1 MQVYNTLTRQKEE
14 FAPISGKKVGA
25 YVCGPTV
32 YDYSHLGHARCYV
45 AFDVIIKYLRHKGYS
60 VKYVQNLTDVDDK
73 IIKRAKESGKAEKE
87 ISEKFAQ
94 EFFRDMEALGVA
106 RPDVSPKVTEH
117 IPEIIETIKKIIA
130 NGYAYESGGDVYFDV
145 QKVEDYGKLSNQSL
159 ENMLTGVRVDVRE
172 NKRYPLDFALW
183 KKTTEGITWDSPWG
197 KGRPGWHIECSTMS
211 MKYLGE
217 QLDIHGGGLDLIFP
231 HHENEILQSE
241 AATGKK
247 FSNYWMHN
255 GFVTINKEKMSKS
268 LGNFFTIRDILKKYS
283 PETVRLFL
291 LSTHYRSPIDF
302 SDAQLEQAKKTLE
315 RLNESIGRLEEKIKT
330 TPHGEVPEG
339 IEQIRKKFHEAM
351 DDDFNTAEALSA
363 VFELERFGNSY
374 LSGSPAH
381 TGILEILKLFGEAN
395 KILGI
400 LSKIEKKELTEEA
413 KKLVAEREQARARK
427 DFKSSDKIRDE
438 LKKMGILVEDTE
450 EGQKVRFESK

>member
-14 FAPISGKKVGA
+14 FVPISGNKVGA

-45 AFDVIIKYLRHKGYS
+45 AFDVIIKYLRLKGYS

-87 ISEKFAQ
+87 ISEKFAA
-94 EFFRDMEALGVA
+94 EFFKDMSALGVA

-117 IPEIIETIKKIIA
+117 IPEIVETIKKIIE

-145 QKVEDYGKLSNQSL
+145 QKVKGYGKLSNQSL
-159 ENMLTGVRVDVRE
+159 ENMLAGVRIDVKE

-183 KKTTEGITWDSPWG
+183 KKTAEGIMWDSPWG

-211 MKYLGE
+211 MKYLGD

-241 AATGKK
+241 AATGKR
-247 FSNYWMHN
+247 FSKYWMHN

-302 SDAQLEQAKKTLE
+302 SDSQLEQAKKTRE
-315 RLNESIGRLEEKIKT
+315 RLNESIERLEEKIKT

-339 IEQIRKKFHEAM
+339 IGQIRKKFYDAM

-363 VFELERFGNSY
+363 VFELERFANTY
-374 LSGSPAH
+374 LTQAPTH

-413 KKLVAEREQARARK
+413 KKLIAEREQARKNK

-438 LKKMGILVEDTE
+438 LKKMGVIVEDTE
-450 EGQKVRFESK
+450 EGQKVKFA

>member
-1 MQVYNTLTRQKEE
+1 MQLYNTLTREKEE
-14 FAPISGKKVGA
+14 FTPIAGKKVGA

-45 AFDVIIKYLRHKGYS
+45 AFDVIVKYLRQKGYQ

-73 IIKRAKESGKAEKE
+73 IIRRAKESGKAEKE
-87 ISEKFAQ
+87 VSEKFAF
-94 EFFRDMEALGVA
+94 EFFNDMQSLGVA
-106 RPDVSPKVTEH
+106 KPDVSPKVTEH
-117 IPEIIETIKKIIA
+117 IPEIIETIKKIIE
-130 NGYAYESGGDVYFDV
+130 NGYAYESQGDVYFDV
-145 QKVEDYGKLSNQSL
+145 QKVKDYGKLSNQSL
-159 ENMLTGVRVDVRE
+159 ENMLAGVRVDVRE
-172 NKRYPLDFALW
+172 NKRYQLDFALW
-183 KKTTEGITWDSPWG
+183 KKTTEGIVWDSPWG

-241 AATGKK
+241 AATGKQFTK
-247 FSNYWMHN
+247 YWLHN

-268 LGNFFTIRDILKKYS
+268 LGNFFTIRDILKKYT

-315 RLNESIGRLEEKIKT
+315 KLNETIERLEEGVKKSQ
-330 TPHGEVPEG
+330 HGEAPEEVG
-339 IEQIRKKFHEAM
+339 ALRNKFHSAM
-351 DDDFNTAEALSA
+351 DDDFNTAEALSSI
-363 VFELERFGNSY
+363 FELERFANSY
-374 LSGSPAH
+374 LTQAPTHA
-381 TGILEILKLFGEAN
+381 GILEILKLFGEAN

-400 LSKIEKKELTEEA
+400 LSKLEKKELTEEA
-413 KKLVAEREQARARK
+413 KKLVAEREQARKKK
-427 DFKSSDKIRDE
+427 DFKASDRIRDE
-438 LKKMGILVEDTE
+438 LKKMGVIVEDTE
-450 EGQKVRFESK
+450 EGQKAKFA